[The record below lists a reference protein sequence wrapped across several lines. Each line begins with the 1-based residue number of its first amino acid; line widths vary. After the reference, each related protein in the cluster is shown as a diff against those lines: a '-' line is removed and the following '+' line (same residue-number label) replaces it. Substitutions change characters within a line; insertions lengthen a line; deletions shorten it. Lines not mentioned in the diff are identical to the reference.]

1 MSEHGAFMASLEV
14 APGIFQIQVP
24 IPYPLKYVN
33 CYLIKGEGT
42 ALVDCALD
50 TQDTKGS
57 LALPAGKEVL
67 RAALLE
73 HGLRFSDLDQLVI
86 THHHPDHYGLAGIL
100 EAEGAKVSM
109 LDVELEHGHR
119 FWTEPEEHNA
129 AGLAHFQL
137 HGVPEETLAGLAGAM
152 AKTRSRVHPAKAP
165 VTLKDGDYTELAGMK
180 FKVVWTPGHADG
192 HAVALT
198 EDARAAGGT
207 EPPRRQPQ
215 EPSAQIRQLQPRCEE
230 RRRAERLYRE
240 LQSVSGA
247 AMTSE
252 RLSRKQ
258 RTRRMVGL
266 GRVRQNDEG
275 SGGACILMGCHAARA
290 GCGVYIVLKRDDV
303 FDLALDFGR
312 SVVDAQ
318 ISIPAWR
325 PRSPFSLADAR
336 EDATQSRLGD
346 ERNRPPEG
354 ADAGCGMPPDY
365 GHLQPPAR
373 APRETRRRMT
383 VNRS

>member
-73 HGLRFSDLDQLVI
+73 HSLRFSDLDQLVI

-129 AGLAHFQL
+129 AGLAHLQL

-152 AKTRSRVHPAKAP
+152 AKTRSCVHPAKAP

-192 HAVALT
+192 HAVFWREHDSVLLAGDQLLERVTPNIGLWAYSRPNPLEDYLASFKKVSALDASLALT
-198 EDARAAGGT
+198 GHYRPIEN
-207 EPPRRQPQ
+207 
-215 EPSAQIRQLQPRCEE
+215 IRE
-230 RRRAERLYRE
+230 RIREIEAHHQERLASLEGLLKAGPATCWQLSLKLFPGNYNLAQRRFAWAE
-240 LQSVSGA
+240 TLAHLEYLVHQSQA
-247 AMTSE
+247 KKEFAKNKF
-252 RLSRKQ
+252 L
-258 RTRRMVGL
+258 
-266 GRVRQNDEG
+266 
-275 SGGACILMGCHAARA
+275 
-290 GCGVYIVLKRDDV
+290 Y
-303 FDLALDFGR
+303 
-312 SVVDAQ
+312 
-318 ISIPAWR
+318 
-325 PRSPFSLADAR
+325 SL
-336 EDATQSRLGD
+336 
-346 ERNRPPEG
+346 
-354 ADAGCGMPPDY
+354 
-365 GHLQPPAR
+365 
-373 APRETRRRMT
+373 
-383 VNRS
+383 